1 MIMISIKLHSI
12 ERSELDDEEYKE
24 RFVAEVK
31 KIGEL
36 VVNEAKRKVIS
47 MNLAKI
53 SKRVLEVDTDG
64 ELGKETRG
72 LKFNRRLKW

>member
-1 MIMISIKLHSI
+1 M
-12 ERSELDDEEYKE
+12 
-24 RFVAEVK
+24 K

-36 VVNEAKRKVIS
+36 VENEAKRKVIS

-72 LKFNRRLKW
+72 LKYNRRLKW